1 MRKNKR
7 LFILASLCVLAFCII
22 ILRLFYLQVVQ
33 HKFYEKISL
42 EQRKR
47 IIKLSAQR
55 GDILDRNGNLLA
67 VTIDTYSVFS
77 DLNHS
82 FNWLARK
89 ISLPEAEKMK
99 AKDPVHTG
107 ILKEKKRVY
116 PKNNFAAQLL
126 GFVGL
131 DNEGLSGVELSFD
144 EYLRGKEGQVVTEG
158 DPQGREMYG
167 AFREIQPGSDGMNV
181 TLTIDENIQYMA
193 EREIAEQVRKYSA
206 VSGTF
211 IVMDAKT
218 GEILALAS
226 KPDFDPNNYRKAN
239 AKLWHPRFL
248 DPYEPGSTFKLI
260 SVAAGLEQGV
270 INKDSRLQALNS
282 IIIGGKKIENSHQIA
297 WKGSDAT
304 ISYVLEQSIN
314 TGVAQIGLKLGP
326 QKLYD
331 RIKAFD
337 FGKRTNFGL
346 YGESK
351 GIVRHYQ
358 DWYASDVGMIT
369 FGQGIAVTPMQLL
382 AAVSA
387 FANRGQM
394 VKPIIIKK
402 IESIDGK
409 FVKSYNQYDHPRAV
423 SDKVADEMKKLM
435 HNVVLHGSG
444 KKAQI
449 AGFQVGGKTGTAQKA
464 VPGGIGYM
472 KGHYIASFIGMAPLD
487 NPRVIALIIVDDP
500 KGCIWGETVCGP
512 IFGTTIEHT
521 LRYLNAKPDV
531 L

>member
-1 MRKNKR
+1 M
-7 LFILASLCVLAFCII
+7 LAFICILAFCVIV
-22 ILRLFYLQVVQ
+22 LRLFYLQVVQ

-77 DLNHS
+77 DKDHS
-82 FNWLARK
+82 FTWLARK

-99 AKDPVHTG
+99 AKDPIHTG

-144 EYLRGKEGQVVTEG
+144 EFLRGKEGQVVTEG

-167 AFREIQPGSDGMNV
+167 ALREIQPGSDGMNV
-181 TLTIDENIQYMA
+181 TLTIDENIQYIA

-206 VSGTF
+206 VSGML
-211 IVMDAKT
+211 IIMDAKS

-226 KPDFDPNNYRKAN
+226 KPDFDPNNYKKAN

-260 SVAAGLEQGV
+260 TVASGLEEGV
-270 INKDSRLQALNS
+270 ITSNSRLQALNS
-282 IIIGGKKIENSHQIA
+282 ITVGGKKIENSHQIG

-304 ISYVLEQSIN
+304 ISYILEQSIN
-314 TGVAQIGLKLGP
+314 TGVAQIGLKLGS
-326 QKLYD
+326 QKFYE

-346 YGESK
+346 FGESK
-351 GIVRHYQ
+351 GIVRHWQ
-358 DWYASDVGMIT
+358 DWYKPDVAMIT
-369 FGQGIAVTPMQLL
+369 FGQSIAVTPMQLL

-387 FANRGQM
+387 FANQGQM
-394 VKPIIIKK
+394 VKPFIIKK
-402 IESIDGK
+402 IESVDGK
-409 FVKSYNQYDHPRAV
+409 FVKSFNQYEHPRAV
-423 SDKVADEMKKLM
+423 SAKVAAEMKDLM
-435 HNVVLHGSG
+435 RNVVLYGSG

-449 AGFQVGGKTGTAQKA
+449 AEFQVGGKTGTAQKA
-464 VPGGIGYM
+464 VPGGRGYL
-472 KGHYIASFIGMAPLD
+472 KGHYIASFVGMAPLD
-487 NPRVIALIIVDDP
+487 NPRVIALVIVDDP

-512 IFGTTIEHT
+512 IFKSTIEHT